1 MARKPGSLTL
11 NGALEVGAQAPLD
24 ARLVVK
30 TKADL
35 LDAASYPYAYIG
47 MIVAVADDETA
58 YMLIADDTT
67 DEASWKEIGSG
78 SSGTYDYL
86 FSWDAT
92 SRSLVL
98 NEGTADEQKLRLS
111 GLAAPSDI
119 PTKLSELENDSKY
132 QTDTEVAASI
142 TSGIANKVDKV
153 DGKGLSPE
161 EFTSAEKAK
170 LASLADV
177 KTIGDG
183 LELDSNG
190 ELTATS
196 VLVDLTDYY
205 TREETDAIIAN
216 INGLDFVTVTALPTE
231 NIRTDCIYL
240 LNDSTETGNLY
251 SEYVYIDG
259 QGWERFGSAQI
270 DLSNYY
276 TKDEV
281 DAAIEASGS
290 SSGQSATDTE
300 VNQIISDVFG
310 NSSGGNDPGFD
321 PNEP

>member
-1 MARKPGSLTL
+1 MARRKAAMILAGQ
-11 NGALEVGAQAPLD
+11 LEVEAQGALD
-24 ARLVVK
+24 ARQVVD

-35 LDAASYPYAYIG
+35 LDAASYPYGYEG
-47 MIVAVADDETA
+47 MSVYVKSEKKKYT
-58 YMLIADDTT
+58 LIADDTT
-67 DEASWKEIGSG
+67 QESSWREEGSG
-78 SSGTYDYL
+78 GIAGTYDYL
-86 FSWDAT
+86 FSWDAA

-119 PTKLSELENDSKY
+119 PTKLSEFENDSKF
-132 QTDTEVAASI
+132 QTDTDVATSI
-142 TSGIANKVDKV
+142 ATGIANKVDKV

-190 ELTATS
+190 VLTATS

-205 TREETDAIIAN
+205 TREEIDTIISN
-216 INGLDFVTVTALPTE
+216 INGMELVPVTALPTE
-231 NIRTDCIYL
+231 NIRTNCIYL
-240 LNDSTETGNLY
+240 LNDSTIAENIY
-251 SEYVYIDG
+251 SEYVYIEG
-259 QGWERFGSAQI
+259 HGWEKFGSAHL

-281 DAAIEASGS
+281 DTAISTAVS
-290 SSGQSATDTE
+290 SSDPATDEE
-300 VNQIISDVFG
+300 VQDIIDNVFG
-310 NSSGGNDPGFD
+310 TV
-321 PNEP
+321 